1 MLEPIGQALVVVAK
15 LKPSM
20 PKLGGEPP
28 PATPHPTHTGEAR
41 QGEARREGARE
52 REGKGSHGT
61 GTAPWRAEV
70 KTL

>member
-20 PKLGGEPP
+20 PKLGGETP

-52 REGKGSHGT
+52 RGRGA
-61 GTAPWRAEV
+61 TAPGRRRGGQ
-70 KTL
+70 K